1 MKNKNKY
8 VRVKDRKIPRFF
20 ELGQNGSSIDYIN
33 SKPAYKKA
41 TQIIPRFEDINSNTP
56 AKGSTTDRA
65 FGRKAASSS
74 FQRTEAKAPRFFSLA
89 QTGSS
94 VDYVDPKPAY
104 KKAAKV
110 IPHFEDI
117 KSNTPVKGS
126 TTDRAF
132 GRKAASSS
140 FQRTEAKA
148 PRFFSLAQTGSSV
161 DYVNPKPAYKKAAQI
176 IPRFEDIIT
185 NTPAKGSTTER
196 QPKPVA
202 RASKAAM
209 PSFVQMAEK
218 ADQAKSE
225 TMAKKKQR
233 NTSKV

>member
-8 VRVKDRKIPRFF
+8 VRVKDRRIPRFF

-41 TQIIPRFEDINSNTP
+41 AQIIPRFEDIKSNTP

-104 KKAAKV
+104 KKAA
-110 IPHFEDI
+110 
-117 KSNTPVKGS
+117 
-126 TTDRAF
+126 
-132 GRKAASSS
+132 
-140 FQRTEAKA
+140 
-148 PRFFSLAQTGSSV
+148 
-161 DYVNPKPAYKKAAQI
+161 QI
-176 IPRFEDIIT
+176 IPRFEDVIT